1 MPINHRSPKTT
12 MSNISRLIIE
22 LKEALQASP
31 QQEQV
36 QSIVG
41 ALKHAVEALISFEQ
55 AKSEQLKQLDQSKEA
70 IKRIHQGIADKLKQC
85 ALPCANQTN
94 LSPYQLWLNNLRFI
108 TKVISEGGIKND
120 SPILSSFDAI
130 DPLEIIAVYGACLTG
145 FLSLSNEEL
154 ANVNAKICTDL
165 EKAYPLNQMKYHLI
179 MGMFGKAGNEE
190 AMKAEFAYLLEDD
203 SMQVW
208 TSKLDELTKKREDL
222 LKRKSSQDS
231 QQSDEDAALQE
242 ALAALNIEFDEV
254 SKQLGKHEAKGMSRG
269 LVYLTRI
276 STMLAIVPPEKI
288 ADSIHAYLQ
297 EVDLWQPLYTI
308 NTDTPFESLNVILSW
323 LKNPVQSMIA
333 KAARSFNYTELKIVL
348 DNIIDEVGSLTNQE
362 EVREIQIKSEIK
374 MADLLIKA
382 IFESLAPELGLIIA
396 QLMRHATPEQKNQFA
411 ALCLQL
417 EKVFATFVY
426 GLDRKNG
433 VAHSRQGRTVTELLN
448 EVQNAFSVRK
458 LFTDLQQF
466 ESLVRSSPYDASA
479 VKETGEALIPC
490 FEKVLEN
497 GHDNKGPYEDVDDV
511 SDSIALA
518 FQVRDAAAAKTVLE
532 VFQPVMQACVN
543 QLAEHLDPA
552 TIEAEAK
559 REGSAEKSEPVQALS
574 VFQGGAGNK
583 RDHESQIIGN
593 SC

>member
-1 MPINHRSPKTT
+1 
-12 MSNISRLIIE
+12 
-22 LKEALQASP
+22 
-31 QQEQV
+31 
-36 QSIVG
+36 
-41 ALKHAVEALISFEQ
+41 
-55 AKSEQLKQLDQSKEA
+55 
-70 IKRIHQGIADKLKQC
+70 
-85 ALPCANQTN
+85 
-94 LSPYQLWLNNLRFI
+94 
-108 TKVISEGGIKND
+108 
-120 SPILSSFDAI
+120 
-130 DPLEIIAVYGACLTG
+130 
-145 FLSLSNEEL
+145 
-154 ANVNAKICTDL
+154 
-165 EKAYPLNQMKYHLI
+165 
-179 MGMFGKAGNEE
+179 
-190 AMKAEFAYLLEDD
+190 
-203 SMQVW
+203 
-208 TSKLDELTKKREDL
+208 
-222 LKRKSSQDS
+222 
-231 QQSDEDAALQE
+231 
-242 ALAALNIEFDEV
+242 
-254 SKQLGKHEAKGMSRG
+254 MSRG

-276 STMLAIVPPEKI
+276 STLLAIVPPEKI
-288 ADSIHAYLQ
+288 ADSIHTYLQ
-297 EVDLWQPLYTI
+297 EVNLWQPLYTI

-323 LKNPVQSMIA
+323 LKKPAQSMIA

-433 VAHSRQGRTVTELLN
+433 VAHSRQGRTVTELLD

-497 GHDNKGPYEDVDDV
+497 GHDSKGPYDDV